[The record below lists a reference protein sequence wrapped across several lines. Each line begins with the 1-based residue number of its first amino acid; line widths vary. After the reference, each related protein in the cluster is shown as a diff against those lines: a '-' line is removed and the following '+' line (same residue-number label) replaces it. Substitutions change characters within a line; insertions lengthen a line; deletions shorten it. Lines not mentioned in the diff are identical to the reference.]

1 MQYASEQGCLSLFA
15 TILQPSTT
23 GCGFILSSSVSSYRA
38 LELYCEEKAPSKVMQ
53 LSLWVAFGCLIGA
66 IAIEEDVGTTRLLEE
81 KATTTTTTT
90 TTSPTTVTEPF
101 TSTPSTTITTTTTST
116 TIPSSTTTSS
126 TSAVPI
132 LARANPISSSSTV
145 RSILSTAS
153 GTSGTTAKPSAKRQ
167 ISLSEFQQL
176 VAKVND
182 EISMLRNQSA
192 NLSQTYEELVRRYN
206 ERTSQIPIVLYDVT
220 ECSNSSTGPAE
231 RLSDT
236 TEKSTE
242 LSTIV
247 TATVSNGTETTTR
260 ATTTTTERT
269 TTTTTLETTTTTST
283 TAVPPSSTRKVDY
296 SPPKLVQS
304 ELYRDQASLPDA
316 VPPNTGSSHTQIYG
330 NKYYNYIHYFMYP
343 PNESQLEEIHNPFPI
358 GHRRKDGND
367 ARRAPPPRRRR
378 PYEKTKHRWEESIE
392 SQEEEEESEFDAQQ
406 SSAALRRKPSKTR
419 TPTGELRSNV
429 KLGSTDRRAP
439 LRSPAGP
446 VETYSFDSKPNGE
459 LRSNLRFGSTDLRA
473 PVRSPAGLAEAFA
486 YESKPTGELRTNLR
500 LGSTAPRVPFGG
512 PTGPAQPY
520 PYDDSYRAGP
530 VPQRQPIEPMDF
542 LAPAKLPQYPSFPE
556 RIPTRISPPQE
567 QFPALKLQTSPPESA
582 PIAPPK
588 KDALTVFLERRKL
601 NRNGPYTV
609 AVPAKLTTPPT
620 TTVARAEAVTPPSVE
635 SLFTFGAKPVSY
647 AIPTTVKP
655 SLGVVRNG
663 WDANDFSFI
672 RKAQESKKRL
682 QRERRSWG
690 ARLSDL

>member
-1 MQYASEQGCLSLFA
+1 
-15 TILQPSTT
+15 
-23 GCGFILSSSVSSYRA
+23 
-38 LELYCEEKAPSKVMQ
+38 
-53 LSLWVAFGCLIGA
+53 SLWVAFGCLIGA

-167 ISLSEFQQL
+167 ISL
-176 VAKVND
+176 K
-182 EISMLRNQSA
+182 
-192 NLSQTYEELVRRYN
+192 LVRRYN

-283 TAVPPSSTRKVDY
+283 TAVPPSSTRK
-296 SPPKLVQS
+296 
-304 ELYRDQASLPDA
+304 
-316 VPPNTGSSHTQIYG
+316 
-330 NKYYNYIHYFMYP
+330 
-343 PNESQLEEIHNPFPI
+343 
-358 GHRRKDGND
+358 
-367 ARRAPPPRRRR
+367 
-378 PYEKTKHRWEESIE
+378 
-392 SQEEEEESEFDAQQ
+392 
-406 SSAALRRKPSKTR
+406 
-419 TPTGELRSNV
+419 
-429 KLGSTDRRAP
+429 
-439 LRSPAGP
+439 
-446 VETYSFDSKPNGE
+446 
-459 LRSNLRFGSTDLRA
+459 
-473 PVRSPAGLAEAFA
+473 
-486 YESKPTGELRTNLR
+486 LRTNLR

-672 RKAQESKKRL
+672 RIEKVSYLLQYGPGVHTVFEQQDTSDKPVVDTKDRVAPTTTTPSTLTSKQTSESSLGSKASSTTNSGSFESSTVSHVNTGELHPTTGVIESVQTDASPL
-682 QRERRSWG
+682 QTR
-690 ARLSDL
+690 

>member
-1 MQYASEQGCLSLFA
+1 MQCASEQGCLSLFA

-23 GCGFILSSSVSSYRA
+23 GCGFILPSSVSSYRA

-66 IAIEEDVGTTRLLEE
+66 IAIEENVGTTRLLEAE
-81 KATTTTTTT
+81 TTTTTTT
-90 TTSPTTVTEPF
+90 ATSPTTVTEPF

-116 TIPSSTTTSS
+116 TVPSSTTTSS

-145 RSILSTAS
+145 RSIPSTAS

-236 TEKSTE
+236 TEKSTK
-242 LSTIV
+242 LSTLV
-247 TATVSNGTETTTR
+247 TGTVSNGTETTAR
-260 ATTTTTERT
+260 ATTTTERT

-283 TAVPPSSTRKVDY
+283 TAVPPSSTRRVDY
-296 SPPKLVQS
+296 SPPKLVPS

-343 PNESQLEEIHNPFPI
+343 PNESQLEEIQNPFPI
-358 GHRRKDGND
+358 GHRRKVGND
-367 ARRAPPPRRRR
+367 SRRAPPPSRRR

-392 SQEEEEESEFDAQQ
+392 SKEEEEESEFDA
-406 SSAALRRKPSKTR
+406 SAALRRKPSKTR

-429 KLGSTDRRAP
+429 RLGSTDRRAP

-446 VETYSFDSKPNGE
+446 VETYSFDSKPIGE
-459 LRSNLRFGSTDLRA
+459 LRSNIRFGSSDPRA
-473 PVRSPAGLAEAFA
+473 PVRSPAGLAEPFA
-486 YESKPTGELRTNLR
+486 YGSKPTGELRTNLR
-500 LGSTAPRVPFGG
+500 LGSTDPRVPFGS
-512 PTGPAQPY
+512 PTGPAQQY
-520 PYDDSYRAGP
+520 PYDDSYRAGA
-530 VPQRQPIEPMDF
+530 VPQRQPIEPTDF
-542 LAPAKLPQYPSFPE
+542 LAPAKLPQYPSFSE
-556 RIPTRISPPQE
+556 RIPPRISPPQQ

-588 KDALTVFLERRKL
+588 KNALTAFLERRKL

-609 AVPAKLTTPPT
+609 AVPAKLATPPT
-620 TTVARAEAVTPPSVE
+620 TTVARADAVTPPSVE
-635 SLFTFGAKPVSY
+635 SLLTFGAKPVSY

-690 ARLSDL
+690 ARLRDL

>member
-1 MQYASEQGCLSLFA
+1 MVATVRITSLNAGLLLLRQTLRNFKQLRLLGNRCERIKAAVFLQDVKIVEQPLGRSRRRNLSA
-15 TILQPSTT
+15 GVQRERIAYDGKQHQRAEQ
-23 GCGFILSSSVSSYRA
+23 CEA
-38 LELYCEEKAPSKVMQ
+38 LEQYCEEKAPSKVMKLASKQ

-66 IAIEEDVGTTRLLEE
+66 IAIEEDVGTTRLLEAE
-81 KATTTTTTT
+81 TTTTTTTT

-101 TSTPSTTITTTTTST
+101 TSTPSTTTTTTTATST
-116 TIPSSTTTSS
+116 TIPNSTTTSS

-236 TEKSTE
+236 TEKSTQ

-247 TATVSNGTETTTR
+247 TATVSNGTETT
-260 ATTTTTERT
+260 AEATTTTERT

-283 TAVPPSSTRKVDY
+283 TAMPPPSTRWVDY
-296 SPPKLVQS
+296 SPPKLVPS

-343 PNESQLEEIHNPFPI
+343 PNEAQLEELHNPFSI

-367 ARRAPPPRRRR
+367 PRRAPPPRRRP
-378 PYEKTKHRWEESIE
+378 PYEKTKHRWEESID
-392 SQEEEEESEFDAQQ
+392 SQEEEEESEFDVQQ
-406 SSAALRRKPSKTR
+406 SSAALRRNPSRRRK
-419 TPTGELRSNV
+419 PTGELRSN
-429 KLGSTDRRAP
+429 
-439 LRSPAGP
+439 
-446 VETYSFDSKPNGE
+446 
-459 LRSNLRFGSTDLRA
+459 
-473 PVRSPAGLAEAFA
+473 
-486 YESKPTGELRTNLR
+486 
-500 LGSTAPRVPFGG
+500 
-512 PTGPAQPY
+512 
-520 PYDDSYRAGP
+520 
-530 VPQRQPIEPMDF
+530 
-542 LAPAKLPQYPSFPE
+542 
-556 RIPTRISPPQE
+556 E
-567 QFPALKLQTSPPESA
+567 QFSALKLQTVPPESA

-588 KDALTVFLERRKL
+588 KDALTAFLERRKL
-601 NRNGPYTV
+601 NRNGSNTV
-609 AVPAKLTTPPT
+609 AVPAKLATPST
-620 TTVARAEAVTPPSVE
+620 TTSARAEAVTPPSVE

-647 AIPTTVKP
+647 AIPTTAKP

-682 QRERRSWG
+682 QRERRSRVSFYK
-690 ARLSDL
+690 AAMRLSSHLERSFKD

>member
-1 MQYASEQGCLSLFA
+1 MKE
-15 TILQPSTT
+15 PSAT

-38 LELYCEEKAPSKVMQ
+38 LEQYCEEKAPSKVMKLASKQ

-66 IAIEEDVGTTRLLEE
+66 IAIEEDVGTTRLLEAE
-81 KATTTTTTT
+81 TTTTTTTT

-101 TSTPSTTITTTTTST
+101 TSTPSTTTTTTTATST
-116 TIPSSTTTSS
+116 TIPNSTTTSS

-236 TEKSTE
+236 TEKSTQ

-247 TATVSNGTETTTR
+247 TATVSNGTETT
-260 ATTTTTERT
+260 AEATTTTERT

-283 TAVPPSSTRKVDY
+283 TAMPPPSTRWVDY
-296 SPPKLVQS
+296 SPPKLVPS

-343 PNESQLEEIHNPFPI
+343 PNEAQLEELHNPFSI

-367 ARRAPPPRRRR
+367 PRRAPPRRRP
-378 PYEKTKHRWEESIE
+378 PYEKTKHRWEESID
-392 SQEEEEESEFDAQQ
+392 SQEEEEESEFDVQQ
-406 SSAALRRKPSKTR
+406 SSAALRRNPSRRRK
-419 TPTGELRSNV
+419 PTGELRSNV
-429 KLGSTDRRAP
+429 RLGTTDRRAP

-446 VETYSFDSKPNGE
+446 VETYSFDSKPIGE
-459 LRSNLRFGSTDLRA
+459 LRSNLRFGSTDPRA
-473 PVRSPAGLAEAFA
+473 PVKSPAGLAEPFA
-486 YESKPTGELRTNLR
+486 YDSKRTGELRTNIR
-500 LGSTAPRVPFGG
+500 LGSTDPRVPFGG
-512 PTGPAQPY
+512 PSGSAQPY
-520 PYDDSYRAGP
+520 PYGDSYRAGP
-530 VPQRQPIEPMDF
+530 VPQRQPIEPTDF
-542 LAPAKLPQYPSFPE
+542 LPPAKIPQFPSFPE
-556 RIPTRISPPQE
+556 RIPPRISPPQE
-567 QFPALKLQTSPPESA
+567 QFSALKLQTVPPESA

-588 KDALTVFLERRKL
+588 KDALTAFLERRKL
-601 NRNGPYTV
+601 NRNGSNTV
-609 AVPAKLTTPPT
+609 AVPAKLATPST
-620 TTVARAEAVTPPSVE
+620 TTSARAEAVTPPSVE

-647 AIPTTVKP
+647 AIPTTAKP

-690 ARLSDL
+690 ARLRDL